1 MTKRRGLGR
10 GLDALLSSS
19 ATAVALGDGA
29 PEEFQ
34 TLPLEL
40 VRRSPF
46 QPRREMDP
54 AGLEDLTR
62 SIRSQGVVQP
72 ILVRPCEDGTHFE
85 LIAGERRW
93 RAAQA
98 SELSDIPA
106 VVRQL
111 SDEASLAIALVENI
125 QRENLNPMDEAE
137 ALRRLI
143 EHCGMTHEGAAEA
156 VGRSRVTVTNL
167 LRLLELNGDV
177 QALVRTGA
185 LEMGHARALVALPDD
200 LQSVVARQAATKGLS
215 VRETERL
222 ARRYKRGG
230 MTPAQTGRSLDPD
243 VRRLQDKLAERLGA
257 QVQLLHQRSSG
268 KGQVVIRYDSLE
280 QLDGILERL
289 RGDSAPL

>member
-19 ATAVALGDGA
+19 AAAVALGEGST
-29 PEEFQ
+29 EEFQ
-34 TLPLEL
+34 TLPLDL

-54 AGLEDLTR
+54 AALEELTQ
-62 SIRSQGVVQP
+62 SVRSQGVVQP
-72 ILVRPCEDGTHFE
+72 ILVRPCEGGTHFE

-98 SELSDIPA
+98 AELSDIPA

-111 SDEASLAIALVENI
+111 SDEAALAIALVENI

-143 EHCGMTHEGAAEA
+143 QHCAMTHESAAEA
-156 VGRSRVTVTNL
+156 VGRSRVAVTNL
-167 LRLLELNGDV
+167 LRLLDLNEDV
-177 QALVRTGA
+177 QALVRNRA
-185 LEMGHARALVALPDD
+185 LEMGHARALVALPCE
-200 LQSVVARQAATKGLS
+200 LQSVVARQAAAKGLS

-222 ARRYKRGG
+222 VRRYKRGRARVEQ
-230 MTPAQTGRSLDPD
+230 PQRSLDPD
-243 VRRLQDKLAERLGA
+243 VRRLQENLAERLGA
-257 QVQLLHQRSSG
+257 QVQLLHRSSSG

-289 RGDSAPL
+289 RGDSPPL